1 MSLKRIAEMTG
12 TSVST
17 VSRVLNHPDYQ
28 CQDKTL
34 SEKIREAARTLHY
47 IPDSSA
53 RQLRQGG
60 IVQKDEYKV
69 DILQARF
76 QSLKEDAFFEEVY
89 RYLAVELMQRQCSLN
104 QVLMVPD
111 IAQMGSGKMPVR
123 SDGVVILGKCPAEMV
138 DILHRKYRAVVAID
152 RNPTEHKM
160 DEVVC
165 DGAKAAK
172 IGVEYL
178 YELGHR
184 KIAYVGDCSMEARYA
199 GYYECLISHKV
210 SLQYEY
216 VISTGQTRDE
226 GYQAY
231 DRLAALPYPPTAV
244 FCANDVSALGFLQA
258 MKDRTGLKRK
268 EAYRP
273 AVVSID
279 DIDMASRFSPMLT
292 TVHIP
297 KEELVH
303 IAVLMLRD
311 RLQGGHREYMR
322 TELPCHL
329 IIRESSGI
337 HVL

>member
-12 TSVST
+12 TSIAT
-17 VSRVLNHPDYQ
+17 VSRVLNHPDYH
-28 CQDKTL
+28 CQDRAL
-34 SEKIREAARTLHY
+34 SEKIWEAARELHY
-47 IPDSSA
+47 VPDSSA

-60 IVQKDEYKV
+60 IARKAEYKIDV
-69 DILQARF
+69 LQARF
-76 QSLKEDAFFEEVY
+76 QSLGEDAFFEEVY
-89 RYLAVELMQRQCSLN
+89 HYLEVELMQRQCSLN
-104 QVLMVPD
+104 QILMAPD
-111 IAQMGSGKMPVR
+111 IALMGSGKMPVR
-123 SDGVVILGKCPAEMV
+123 SDGIVILGKCPAELV
-138 DILHRKYRAVVAID
+138 DILHRKYRGVVAID
-152 RNPTEHKM
+152 RNPTEYKM

-172 IGVEYL
+172 MGVEYL

-184 KIAYVGDCSMEARYA
+184 RIAYIGDCSMEARYA
-199 GYYECLISHKV
+199 GYYECLLGHKI

-216 VISTGQTRDE
+216 VISTDQTRDE
-226 GYQAY
+226 GYRAY
-231 DRLAALPYPPTAV
+231 DKLAALSSPPTAV

-268 EAYRP
+268 GVYRP

-297 KEELVH
+297 KQDLVH

-329 IIRESSGI
+329 MVRESSGI
-337 HVL
+337 HVT